1 MHAHWILLI
10 LTAKHHRLPNSV
22 PGGKSYSTECPPFSI
37 ILIYPVTSRK
47 TKNFHYP
54 WNILRRVIDISTC
67 SMLLKILWI
76 ITLLGWTI
84 HFIISERSV
93 VEPSLILIVPYVSN
107 TFPESIIL
115 REEFCLFTISHPVG
129 SIAVV
134 SKFSILIPIRNAR
147 FEKSPYPLCQNS
159 TFSLIL
165 YSFLRLNCGSKR
177 LFFSINTSA
186 LSSTLLPPLSHQFI
200 Y

>member
-10 LTAKHHRLPNSV
+10 LTTKHHRLPNSV
-22 PGGKSYSTECPPFSI
+22 PGGKSYSTVCPPFSI

-129 SIAVV
+129 IGSI
-134 SKFSILIPIRNAR
+134 SI
-147 FEKSPYPLCQNS
+147 K
-159 TFSLIL
+159 IL
-165 YSFLRLNCGSKR
+165 DIDPHPKC
-177 LFFSINTSA
+177 SIWEVP
-186 LSSTLLPPLSHQFI
+186 LPPLSE
-200 Y
+200 